1 MDEKTLIAK
10 RVALELKDG
19 DLVNLGIGLPTLVAT
34 FVPGAADIFFQSEN
48 GIVGMLALPEEGL
61 EAEDLTDAGGGPIGA
76 LPGAATFDS
85 AMSFGLIRGGHV
97 DVTVLGGLQVDQQ
110 GRLANWMVPG
120 RMVPGMG
127 GAMDLVSGA
136 RRVIV
141 AMTHTVKGKPKIV
154 QHCSLP
160 LTSTRPVSLIVT
172 DLAVIEPTADGLLLK
187 ELAPGIT
194 VTAVRQAT
202 EAELIIPDQV
212 SEMPIREK

>member
-10 RVALELKDG
+10 RVALELKVG
-19 DLVNLGIGLPTLVAT
+19 DLVNLGIGLPTFVAA
-34 FVPGAADIFFQSEN
+34 FVPKDADIFFQSEN
-48 GIVGMLALPEEGL
+48 GIIGMLALPEEGL
-61 EAEDLTDAGGGPIGA
+61 EGEDLTDAGGGPIGA

-120 RMVPGMG
+120 MG

-136 RRVIV
+136 KRVIV

-154 QHCSLP
+154 RHCSLP
-160 LTSTRPVSLIVT
+160 LTSSRPVSVIVT
-172 DLAVIEPTADGLLLK
+172 DMAVIEPVAEGLLLR

-194 VTAVRQAT
+194 VTAVREAT
-202 EAELIIPDQV
+202 GTDLIVPDHV
-212 SEMPIREK
+212 PEMPVS